1 MAQTLKRVIMVA
13 ALVGCG
19 WVVGQAQ
26 TTQPDFEIV
35 VHSPGGSTT
44 VECVRG
50 CDLSLIERGLNPNVM
65 ATRKFTYTCSAPAA
79 VGCSS
84 PRIGGWIRR

>member
-1 MAQTLKRVIMVA
+1 MAHTLKRVFTVA
-13 ALVGCG
+13 ALVGLG
-19 WVVGQAQ
+19 WIVGQAQ

-35 VHSPGGSTT
+35 VQAPSGPTT

-50 CDLSLIERGLNPNVM
+50 CDLSWVERGLNPNAT
-65 ATRKFTYTCSAPAA
+65 ATRKFTFSCTAPAQ

-84 PRIGGWIRR
+84 ARIGGWLRR